1 MAKNTVLSRKIQ
13 IDKAQA
19 LMVGTI
25 AGTVFV
31 TVFSL
36 VSVRALWQQRT
47 YQAKVIS
54 QKQKTRDTLK
64 KNLVTVQD
72 LVNSYKQFVGSST
85 NIIGGNPAGTGE
97 RDGDNARI
105 VLDALPSKY
114 DFPALTTS
122 LEKILTEK
130 NFKIDGIDGVDD
142 EVAQAAAASTSK
154 APVPVPFQLGVSGS
168 YSSIQ
173 DLIKTLER
181 SIRPFNVRKLSLSG
195 GASDM
200 KVSIDGQTYY
210 LPEKVFTIQKKV
222 IKWNKKI

>member
-222 IKWNKKI
+222 IK